1 MSKND
6 EVIKNGSG
14 IAFVLD
20 NQDYPPGFLK
30 NLKSKNYP
38 LSFLVNYDEDNI
50 VRPGDLEIIL
60 ELETIEAVKRNFVD
74 RSSSLAEK
82 ERMNRLLFGSVLET
96 IERYNGTYDKEDNSF
111 TMEEK
116 DFDKFMDRTD
126 NRIFGLDFL
135 DIKFILVK
143 DNGEKTAIYPQYDS
157 INELKSPLNFE
168 MGEIIEG
175 SKSERTPYGETCFLG
190 TINKTISEIN
200 KGVTEEEVKMLDQSF
215 ITIGDYLAGKQKA
228 KFYIRIESDIESG
241 NVPFEISFKKS
252 EETGEIAID
261 LNIMFKKLDH
271 FNMQDRV
278 EAIHIW
284 ADKDQEFVGEVDS
297 STLKEYIESHGYKAN
312 ILEFNSKEDK

>member
-1 MSKND
+1 MSKEN
-6 EVIKNGSG
+6 EFIRNGSG

-30 NLKSKNYP
+30 KLKSKNYP
-38 LSFLVNYDEDNI
+38 SSFLVNYDEDNI
-50 VRPGDLEIIL
+50 VKPEDLEFIL
-60 ELETIEAVKRNFVD
+60 DLETIEAVKRNFID
-74 RSSSLAEK
+74 RSNSLADE
-82 ERMNRLLFGSVLET
+82 ERMTRFLFGSVLET
-96 IERYNGTYDKEDNSF
+96 IKTYNGTYNEEDNCF

-135 DIKFILVK
+135 DTKFILIK
-143 DNGEKTAIYPQYDS
+143 ENGEKTAIHPQYDS
-157 INELKSPLNFE
+157 MNELKSPLTLE

-175 SKSERTPYGETCFLG
+175 SKSEKNPYGVTCFFG

-215 ITIGDYLAGKQKA
+215 ITVGDYLAGKQKA
-228 KFYIRIESDIESG
+228 KFYMRIESDIDSG

-252 EETGEIAID
+252 KETGKIVID
-261 LNIMFKKLDH
+261 LNIMFKKMDY
-271 FNMQDRV
+271 FKMKDRV

-284 ADKDQEFVGEVDS
+284 ADEDQEFVGEVDS
-297 STLKEYIESHGYKAN
+297 STLKEYIESKGYKAN
-312 ILEFNSKEDK
+312 ILEVNSKEDK